1 VPDNDWERMADRHGG
16 PLPLQEGIHL
26 PFVHTHS
33 LLTPKLSQQAQDP
46 PSCCGEQQLALSDA
60 ANSGETTLFVS

>member
-46 PSCCGEQQLALSDA
+46 PSCKRR
-60 ANSGETTLFVS
+60 TTAGSFRRSKLWRDNTVR